1 MYCRMSTE
9 DEVPGMPWMPGGP
22 GRPGGP
28 GVAEAAPVEY
38 YTELET

>member
-9 DEVPGMPWMPGGP
+9 DEVPGMPGMPGGP